1 MQLNKVPLKFL
12 IIAVLSVI
20 INFRALAGNPVSE
33 ILLDNDTIRISSTLV
48 NFPDTV
54 NGFDGDYYQLKFENK
69 IASTIYV
76 TWDLELKYEDMCIN
90 CAETKKPEYY
100 RAITLKPN
108 QIFES
113 NCKKVED
120 RKYVMLKKFNNM
132 DSKVLVNF
140 FLRNLKTSK
149 I

>member
-20 INFRALAGNPVSE
+20 VNFRALAGNPVPE
-33 ILLDNDTIRISSTLV
+33 ILIDNETIRISSTLV

-69 IASTIYV
+69 TANTIYV
-76 TWDLELKYEDMCIN
+76 TWDLELKYENMCVN
-90 CAETKKPEYY
+90 CEETKKPEYY
-100 RAITLKPN
+100 RSITLTPN
-108 QIFES
+108 QVFES
-113 NCKKVED
+113 DCKKVTD
-120 RKYVMLKKFNNM
+120 RNYVMLKKFNNIETQA
-132 DSKVLVNF
+132 LVNF
-140 FLRNLKTSK
+140 YLRNLKTSK